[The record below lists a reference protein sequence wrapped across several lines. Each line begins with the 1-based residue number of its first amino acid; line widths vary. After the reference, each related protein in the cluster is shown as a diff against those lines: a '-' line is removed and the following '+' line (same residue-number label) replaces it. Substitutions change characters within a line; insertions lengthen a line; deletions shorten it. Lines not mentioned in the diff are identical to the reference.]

1 MHPTSENH
9 LSFNLSH
16 VLEELSHQLPAQA
29 PLKDFIHHN
38 TLHAFQYLPFKEG
51 IRKASRR
58 FGYRVLLPLKE
69 YRQSYNA
76 GRINH
81 DILVRTVQEHKGLE
95 QLGAWVD
102 RMVTKSF
109 EIPEPPRIGMLRG
122 LWKRR
127 YKIDIDSLVHP
138 ILFRIL
144 CNYLDQG
151 ISIWQFPEKDKGFLE
166 ALRAME
172 RNSAVS
178 LFRTKRGRAL
188 FLNKETNIE
197 ELLSQLVDGP
207 NRYAQ
212 YLFDQQFAHQGWSGM
227 VATVEHQ
234 PFTLLDKRDIK
245 LEELIFLELVLEI
258 DALEYRLGNNWKPL
272 PKKLIRYVPDLFEEV
287 PVSELEEV
295 LFLWHLAF
303 EWSYYDTVLGGIH
316 TPNPQLREKRE
327 HTFQSIFCIDDRE
340 CSLRR
345 YLENEDPNCYT
356 YGSPGFFG
364 IEFYFQP
371 VDGKFTTKLC
381 PAPVN
386 PSFLIKEVS
395 TDSVRKRDL
404 HLSKEAHSLHS
415 GLFVSQTLGFWS
427 ALKLAIN
434 VFNPKF
440 QPGAASSFGHMS
452 KQAELKIERTSD
464 LKEGDLYQG
473 FSAQEMATRVE
484 TTLRSIGL
492 VKDFAPI
499 VYIVGHGASS
509 TNNPHYAAYDCGAC
523 SGRAGSVNARVF
535 CAMANH
541 REVRDI
547 LASKGIHI
555 PNSTQ
560 FVGALHDTTR
570 DEIEF

>member
-102 RMVTKSF
+102 RMVTQSF

-272 PKKLIRYVPDLFEEV
+272 PKKLIRYVP
-287 PVSELEEV
+287 
-295 LFLWHLAF
+295 
-303 EWSYYDTVLGGIH
+303 
-316 TPNPQLREKRE
+316 
-327 HTFQSIFCIDDRE
+327 
-340 CSLRR
+340 
-345 YLENEDPNCYT
+345 
-356 YGSPGFFG
+356 
-364 IEFYFQP
+364 
-371 VDGKFTTKLC
+371 
-381 PAPVN
+381 
-386 PSFLIKEVS
+386 
-395 TDSVRKRDL
+395 
-404 HLSKEAHSLHS
+404 
-415 GLFVSQTLGFWS
+415 
-427 ALKLAIN
+427 
-434 VFNPKF
+434 
-440 QPGAASSFGHMS
+440 
-452 KQAELKIERTSD
+452 
-464 LKEGDLYQG
+464 
-473 FSAQEMATRVE
+473 
-484 TTLRSIGL
+484 
-492 VKDFAPI
+492 
-499 VYIVGHGASS
+499 
-509 TNNPHYAAYDCGAC
+509 
-523 SGRAGSVNARVF
+523 
-535 CAMANH
+535 
-541 REVRDI
+541 
-547 LASKGIHI
+547 
-555 PNSTQ
+555 
-560 FVGALHDTTR
+560 
-570 DEIEF
+570 